1 MDTFTQSAAK
11 HTSGGSGARRMRTVE
26 EKRRIVEETFSSGDS
41 VAVIARR
48 HEVNA
53 NLVFGWR
60 RLYQKGLLEPA
71 APSAALV
78 PVKIRSVAAAGKRG
92 QRRRAVTVS
101 AAEPPSGDCVEIELG
116 AGKCMRVRGTLALQL
131 LDRLIEQFC
140 AR

>member
-1 MDTFTQSAAK
+1 MHTSTQSAAK
-11 HTSGGSGARRMRTVE
+11 HTFGRSGARRLRTIE
-26 EKRRIVEETFSSGDS
+26 EKRRIVEETFASGDS

-71 APSAALV
+71 AASAALV
-78 PVKIRSVAAAGKRG
+78 PVQIRSVTGKRG
-92 QRRRAVTVS
+92 QRRRAVTVG
-101 AAEPPSGDCVEIELG
+101 AAEQPSGDCVEIELG
-116 AGKCMRVRGTLALQL
+116 AGKCMRVRGKLALQL

>member
-1 MDTFTQSAAK
+1 MDTSTQAAAK
-11 HTSGGSGARRMRTVE
+11 RASGRSGARRMRTIE
-26 EKRRIVEETFSSGDS
+26 EKRRIVEETFANGDS

-60 RLYQKGLLEPA
+60 RLYQKGLLEA
-71 APSAALV
+71 VAPSAALV
-78 PVKIRSVAAAGKRG
+78 PVHIRSVTGKRG

-101 AAEPPSGDCVEIELG
+101 AAEQLSGDCVEIELG
-116 AGKCMRVRGTLALQL
+116 AGKCMRVRGKLALQL